1 MHDAES
7 PGAVFVSEMSRYEV
21 VERECASEAERT
33 QQSGTAKT
41 GLNKGLV
48 TEQKEVQIPRASPHF
63 GSLSFERVAAMKWCR
78 RRIEK
83 NKQPP
88 RDHGEDTILAR
99 DSPGKLTDAL
109 PALLIGV
116 NVSGTE
122 RQYGESDKSDG

>member
-7 PGAVFVSEMSRYEV
+7 QGAVFVSEMSRYEV

-63 GSLSFERVAAMKWCR
+63 GSLSFERVAAMKWRR

-83 NKQPP
+83 KRNSLLETTVSIHEYYTRQ
-88 RDHGEDTILAR
+88 ELAR
-99 DSPGKLTDAL
+99 QAYRCIASTFDRCKCLG
-109 PALLIGV
+109 
-116 NVSGTE
+116 N
-122 RQYGESDKSDG
+122 RKSVWRK